1 MVTYKSANGRTISV
15 GRLQITTETGVTLGA
30 PDEALEQ
37 LVVEGFLTKEDE
49 DLVVAEI
56 AKEEVAVVAPNV
68 EPPVVTTKPK

>member
-37 LVVEGFLTKEDE
+37 LVIEGFLTKEDE
-49 DLVVAEI
+49 DLVVAKI
-56 AKEEVAVVAPNV
+56 AEEEVTVVTPNV
-68 EPPVVTTKPK
+68 EPQVVTTKPK

>member
-15 GRLQITTETGVTLGA
+15 GRLQITAETGVTLSA

-37 LVVEGFLTKEDE
+37 LVVEGFLTKEG
-49 DLVVAEI
+49 LVAAEI
-56 AKEEVAVVAPNV
+56 AKEKVAAVTPNV

>member
-30 PDEALEQ
+30 PDEVLEQ
-37 LVVEGFLTKEDE
+37 LVVEGFLTKED
-49 DLVVAEI
+49 LVVAKI
-56 AKEEVAVVAPNV
+56 AEEEVAVVTPNV

>member
-49 DLVVAEI
+49 DLVAAEI
-56 AKEEVAVVAPNV
+56 AKEEVAVVTPNV